1 MATPET
7 EPRQET
13 KNMNAM
19 DPVRNIRRPSGLAT
33 SSSPSDRLSRRD
45 EAIPAPV
52 VGVAFLRP
60 FLAAIVLFVT
70 TAFPA
75 TAARIAEPG
84 TTLFGTI
91 TEQVG
96 SQSFPV
102 TGGTLVWRV
111 RTVGPGGR
119 EHRLTTPVQPFGPES
134 GRMTYRLTLPHELL
148 SYDLSVRS
156 NALAVGASSTK
167 VEHLSVTLDG
177 KPLTLAPIVASGFQI
192 DQTRRA
198 GTQRIDLT
206 LRVVGQDSD
215 EDGFPDDW
223 EDANGYDKWNPAD
236 APTGG
241 SGGNGGSTGSQA
253 RNFSEWRTAFFPGQS
268 SNLDLFGEQDSD
280 GDGIAN
286 LFEYAFDLDP
296 TKPDAAGAVALSLP
310 HSIAQGGRQGI
321 GFKRRSQATD
331 IEFQVDSSPDLFTWF
346 DATENLQPGAPSTP
360 DDGRTLLVEK
370 SVPADD
376 AVQFFRVVVRRR

>member
-1 MATPET
+1 
-7 EPRQET
+7 
-13 KNMNAM
+13 MNAL
-19 DPVRNIRRPSGLAT
+19 DSVQTVR
-33 SSSPSDRLSRRD
+33 SSSGGASVLTSRCGVPSFKFRVSSRS
-45 EAIPAPV
+45 A
-52 VGVAFLRP
+52 GFKLQTSNFKLLRTL
-60 FLAAIVLFVT
+60 LAALSLCVASAL
-70 TAFPA
+70 PA

-96 SQSFPV
+96 SQSFPI

-119 EHRLTTPVQPFGPES
+119 EHRLTAQVQPFGPET

-148 SYDLSVRS
+148 AYDLSVRS
-156 NALAVGASSTK
+156 TALAVGAASSK
-167 VEHLSVTLDG
+167 VEHIGVTLDG

-206 LRVVGQDSD
+206 MRVVGQDSD
-215 EDGFPDDW
+215 GDGFPDDW
-223 EDANGYDKWNPAD
+223 EDANGYDKWDPAD

-241 SGGNGGSTGSQA
+241 TGGNGGSTGSQA
-253 RNFSEWRTAFFPGQS
+253 RTFAEWRSAFFPGQNT
-268 SNLDLFGEQDSD
+268 NLDLFGEQDSD
-280 GDGIAN
+280 DDGILN

-296 TKPDAAGAVALSLP
+296 TKPDAASATALALP
-310 HSIAQGGRQGI
+310 HSFAQGALQGV
-321 GFKRRSQATD
+321 GFRRRSQATD
-331 IEFQVDSSPDLFTWF
+331 LDVQVESSPDLFTWF
-346 DATENLQPGAPSTP
+346 DASESLKAATPPAPNDP
-360 DDGRTLLVEK
+360 RTLLVEK
-370 SVPADD
+370 TAPADD

>member
-1 MATPET
+1 
-7 EPRQET
+7 
-13 KNMNAM
+13 MNTLDSVQTAG
-19 DPVRNIRRPSGLAT
+19 VPSGVAT
-33 SSSPSDRLSRRD
+33 SSSPSQG
-45 EAIPAPV
+45 PAPHAASAASPLASAV
-52 VGVAFLRP
+52 TFLRP
-60 FLAAIVLFVT
+60 LVAALSLGVAGVST
-70 TAFPA
+70 A

-96 SQSFPV
+96 SQSYPV
-102 TGGTLVWRV
+102 TAGTLVWRI

-119 EHRLTTPVQPFGPES
+119 EHRLTTPVNPFGPET

-148 SYDLSVRS
+148 SYDLTVRS
-156 NALAVGASSTK
+156 NAVAVGASSTK
-167 VEHLSVTLDG
+167 VEHLGVTLNG
-177 KPLTLAPIVASGFQI
+177 KPLTIAPILASGFQI

-253 RNFSEWRTAFFPGQS
+253 QTFAEWRTAFFPGQS

-280 GDGIAN
+280 GDGIQN

-296 TKPDAAGAVALSLP
+296 TKPDAATATALALP
-310 HSIAQGGRQGI
+310 HPFSQDGRQGV
-321 GFKRRSQATD
+321 GFRRRPQATD
-331 IEFQVDSSPDLFTWF
+331 LDFQVETSPDLLSWF
-346 DATENLQPGAPSTP
+346 DGSDLLDAATPPAPGDP
-360 DDGRTLLVEK
+360 RTLLVGK
-370 SVPADD
+370 TVPADD
-376 AVQFFRVVVRRR
+376 AVGFFRVIVRRR

>member
-1 MATPET
+1 MPSRGAMSMASNL
-7 EPRQET
+7 
-13 KNMNAM
+13 K
-19 DPVRNIRRPSGLAT
+19 LKT
-33 SSSPSDRLSRRD
+33 SNFPL
-45 EAIPAPV
+45 
-52 VGVAFLRP
+52 
-60 FLAAIVLFVT
+60 LAALALLVAA
-70 TAFPA
+70 AFPA

-119 EHRLTTPVQPFGPES
+119 EHRLTTQVQPFGPES

-148 SYDLSVRS
+148 AYDLSVRS
-156 NALAVGASSTK
+156 TALAVGASSTK

-198 GTQRIDLT
+198 GTQRIDLAM
-206 LRVVGQDSD
+206 RVVGQDSD
-215 EDGFPDDW
+215 ADGFPDDW
-223 EDANGYDKWNPAD
+223 EDANGYDKWDPAD

-241 SGGNGGSTGSQA
+241 NGGNGGSTGSQA
-253 RNFSEWRTAFFPGQS
+253 RTFAEWRSAFFPGQNT
-268 SNLDLFGEQDSD
+268 NLDLFGEQDSD

-296 TKPDAAGAVALSLP
+296 TKPDDAGTAALAVP
-310 HSIAQGGRQGI
+310 HSFAQGGRQGI

-331 IEFQVDSSPDLFTWF
+331 LDLQVESSPDLFTWF
-346 DATENLQPGAPSTP
+346 ETADTLQAATPPTP
-360 DDGRTLLVEK
+360 DDPRTLLVEK
-370 SVPADD
+370 TAPADD

>member
-1 MATPET
+1 
-7 EPRQET
+7 
-13 KNMNAM
+13 MNTLNA
-19 DPVRNIRRPSGLAT
+19 VRNFRCLRTLLVA
-33 SSSPSDRLSRRD
+33 
-45 EAIPAPV
+45 
-52 VGVAFLRP
+52 VGV
-60 FLAAIVLFVT
+60 LAGGRFST
-70 TAFPA
+70 S
-75 TAARIAEPG
+75 AARIAEPG

-96 SQSFPV
+96 SQNFPV
-102 TGGTLVWRV
+102 TRGTLVWRV

-119 EHRLTTPVQPFGPES
+119 EHRLTASVQPFGPES

-156 NALAVGASSTK
+156 NAVAVGAVSSR

-177 KPLTLAPIVASGFQI
+177 KSLTLAPIVVSGFQI

-215 EDGFPDDW
+215 QDGFPDDW

-241 SGGNGGSTGSQA
+241 TGGNGGSTGSQA
-253 RNFSEWRTAFFPGQS
+253 RTFAEWRGEFFPGQTS
-268 SNLDLFGEQDSD
+268 DLDLFGELDSD
-280 GDGIAN
+280 GDGIPN

-296 TKPDAAGAVALSLP
+296 TRPDAAGAIALSLP
-310 HSIAQGGRQGI
+310 HGISHGGRQGI
-321 GFKRRSQATD
+321 GFKRRTGATD
-331 IEFQVDSSPDLFTWF
+331 LDFLVEISPDLRGWV
-346 DATENLQPGAPSTP
+346 DATGFLDAAPPPTP
-360 DDGRTLLVEK
+360 QDPRTLLVEK
-370 SVPADD
+370 TAPADD
-376 AVQFFRVVVRRR
+376 GLQFFRVVVRRR